1 MLPEVCEASHPCLLK
16 KCIAERPRSK
26 TPNYMNPQAL
36 ALSVYSLTSVQS
48 CFSPAPFLSRL
59 LIAGEHLP
67 LQTLSKQL
75 LWKNSACRQI
85 PTLHQTF
92 SQVLGNQQRIYRQ
105 KALPLWRSC
114 FRGVPGNAE
123 RVAPPIIFLPLRQ
136 V

>member
-75 LWKNSACRQI
+75 LWKNSTCRQI
-85 PTLHQTF
+85 PALHQTF
-92 SQVLGNQQRIYRQ
+92 SQVWGISKEYTDKKPCPHGGPASGGFLGTQR
-105 KALPLWRSC
+105 
-114 FRGVPGNAE
+114 G
-123 RVAPPIIFLPLRQ
+123 
-136 V
+136 